1 MPSLATGEIR
11 TEAKR
16 SYMSIIGLYLFIYYG
31 TGSFFPLMAQY
42 YQSIGLSGTQIG
54 TISSITPI
62 ISIFAQPIWGMLCDK
77 LRVRRPILML
87 ALLASSAISLLF
99 TQISTFA
106 WVVVVFSLFSLF
118 QCAVI
123 PINDSIA
130 LNFAKQQN
138 MQFGNLRLWGS
149 VGYAIATLITGYAI
163 RSWGPHAIF
172 FFFAAATVLAIVFLR
187 GLSDEGD
194 NVKVNGNIFNGIG
207 ELVRMPRF
215 VLFLMGAFFIFG
227 PINAN
232 NTWFSLYYE
241 HIGGTVVGIGV
252 AFLLFAGSEAPFMK
266 VAGYFARRWGLETT
280 ILIAAVASGIRWFWY
295 STAPTTTMVIAMFF
309 IQGLSVGFYLATAAQ
324 FVRENTPSSL
334 QVTALTLYS
343 SMGLG
348 LGSMFCNLVGGVI
361 KDTYGIL
368 HTYTFFGIA
377 TMIGLVP
384 LLLIKLR
391 TKAKITEMQ

>member
-1 MPSLATGEIR
+1 MPSLATGETR
-11 TEAKR
+11 TESKS

-77 LRVRRPILML
+77 LHVRKPILL
-87 ALLASSAISLLF
+87 LTLLASSAISLLF

-106 WVVVVFSLFSLF
+106 AVVCVFSLFSLF
-118 QCAVI
+118 QCAII

-130 LNFAKQQN
+130 LNFAQKQN
-138 MQFGNLRLWGS
+138 MHFGSLRLWGS
-149 VGYAIATLITGYAI
+149 VGYAIATLVTGYAI

-172 FFFAAATVLAIVFLR
+172 VFFAIATVLAIVFLR
-187 GLSDEGD
+187 GLNDAGE
-194 NVKVNGNIFNGIG
+194 NLKVKGSIFNGIG

-215 VLFLMGAFFIFG
+215 MLFLVGAFFIFG

-266 VAGYFARRWGLETT
+266 VAGFVARRWGLETT
-280 ILIAAVASGIRWFWY
+280 ILIAGVASCLRWFWY
-295 STAPTTTMVIAMFF
+295 ATAPTTTMVLAVFF
-309 IQGLSVGFYLATAAQ
+309 IQGLSVGFYLASAAQ

-334 QVTALTLYS
+334 QVTALTLYT

-348 LGSMFCNLVGGVI
+348 LGSMFCNLVGGII
-361 KDTYGIL
+361 KDSFGIL

-377 TMIGLVP
+377 TIVGLVP
-384 LLLIKLR
+384 LVLIKLR
-391 TKAKITEMQ
+391 TKAAQ